1 MSGFLVDVINPW
13 EDALTIPDKSA
24 VEAGE
29 DRADPQEQE
38 TENNAGCGE

>member
-13 EDALTIPDKSA
+13 EDALTAPNKST

-29 DRADPQEQE
+29 NSADPQEKE
-38 TENNAGCGE
+38 T